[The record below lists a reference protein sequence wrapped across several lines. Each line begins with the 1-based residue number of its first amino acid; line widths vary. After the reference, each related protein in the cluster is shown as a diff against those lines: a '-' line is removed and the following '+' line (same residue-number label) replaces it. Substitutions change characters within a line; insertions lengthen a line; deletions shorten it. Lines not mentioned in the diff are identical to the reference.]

1 MSHILSIVRYSR
13 SLAVAATLAGACP
26 ALEAQAPLTLEEA
39 ARIAA
44 DRSQQLAA
52 QDAAASAAR
61 EMAVAAGEPAD
72 LVLTFGLDNVPVN
85 GADAWSLTRDSMTM
99 RSIGVVRA
107 LTRDE
112 KRTARAA
119 RYEREAE
126 AAVAG
131 RSFELANL
139 QRETALAWLD
149 RHYAERRRGL
159 LLQQRDEAALQV
171 EAADLAYRSGRGG
184 QADAFAAR
192 ASVALIEDGIAAAE
206 RDTDLARIRLARW
219 VGAAAERPLAAPPA
233 LEFGTFNAAELEAG
247 VAHHPMLTMLAWEEQ
262 VANADAAIAHA
273 NKRPDWSI
281 DLRYSLRGSAYSD
294 MVSVNVMRPIQWR
307 QANRQDREV
316 AARLATAQQL
326 RAQRDEQTRA
336 HIAEAQT
343 LLEAWEANHA
353 RLERYTTVLIPLA
366 TERTRAATVA
376 YGTGRESLE
385 AVLDARGAEIESR
398 IAELDLELETA
409 RLWAELNYLIP
420 ASHTQVQP

>member
-1 MSHILSIVRYSR
+1 MLKNR
-13 SLAVAATLAGACP
+13 SVISYWRALAGAALLAGAGP
-26 ALEAQAPLTLEEA
+26 LEAQEPLTLGEA
-39 ARIAA
+39 VRLAA
-44 DRSQQLAA
+44 ERSQQLAA
-52 QDAAASAAR
+52 QDAAALAAR

-72 LVLTFGLDNVPVN
+72 LVLAFGLDNVPVN
-85 GADAWSLTRDSMTM
+85 GADAWSLTNDFMTM

-139 QRETALAWLD
+139 QRETAVAWLD
-149 RHYAERRRGL
+149 RHYAERRQGVL
-159 LLQQRDEAALQV
+159 LRQRDEAALQV
-171 EAADLAYRSGRGG
+171 EAADLAYRGGRGG

-192 ASVALIEDGIAAAE
+192 AAVALVEDRIAAAE
-206 RDTDLARIRLARW
+206 RDIGLARIRLARW
-219 VGAAAERPLAAPPA
+219 IGAAAERPLAAPPA
-233 LEFGTFNAAELEAG
+233 LEVEAFEAAELEAG
-247 VAHHPMLTMLAWEEQ
+247 VAHHPLITMLAREEQ
-262 VANADAAIAHA
+262 VAKADSAIARA

-294 MVSVNVMRPIQWR
+294 MVSINVMRPIQWR
-307 QANRQDREV
+307 QENRQDREV
-316 AARLATAQQL
+316 TARLATAQQL
-326 RAQRDEQTRA
+326 RAQREEQTRA

-343 LLEAWEANHA
+343 LLEAWQANHA

-366 TERTRAATVA
+366 MERTRAATVA
-376 YGTGRESLE
+376 YGAGREPLNT
-385 AVLDARGAEIESR
+385 VLDARVAEIETR
-398 IAELDLELETA
+398 TAELDLELETA

-420 ASHTQVQP
+420 TGHALAQP